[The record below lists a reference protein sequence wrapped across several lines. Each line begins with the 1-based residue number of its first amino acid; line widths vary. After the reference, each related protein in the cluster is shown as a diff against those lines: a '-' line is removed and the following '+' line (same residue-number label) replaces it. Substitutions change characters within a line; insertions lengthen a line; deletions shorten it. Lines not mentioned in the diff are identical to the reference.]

1 MDKKP
6 IIGISGSIL
15 IAEGGVFT
23 GYQRAYVNHAYV
35 ESVIKA
41 GGIPFIIPFNTDKEV
56 TKEQIK
62 YVDGL
67 ILSGGHDIFPQLFGE
82 EPKQHIGE
90 TFLDRDNFDIL
101 LLKTAVDQ
109 KKPVLGICRGH
120 QVINVT
126 FGGTMYQDLSYNKDI
141 YIKHSQATKWDR
153 PTHTVEIKENSF
165 LSEIFGKE
173 GLVNSFHHQ
182 VVNKVADDFKVTALS
197 KDGVVEGIEN
207 ISDVKFILGVQWH
220 PESMI
225 HTDKNSAKLF
235 KRFVERV
242 KKN

>member
-35 ESVIKA
+35 EAVIKA
-41 GGIPFIIPFNTDKEV
+41 GGIPFIIPFNIDKEI

-62 YVDGL
+62 YIDGL

-82 EPKQHIGE
+82 EPRQNIGE

-120 QVINVT
+120 QIINVA

-153 PTHTVEIKENSF
+153 PTHAVEVKENSF
-165 LSEIFGKE
+165 LSKIFGKE

-182 VVNKVADDFKVTALS
+182 IVNKVADGFKITALS
-197 KDGVVEGIEN
+197 KDGAVEGIEN
-207 ISDVKFILGVQWH
+207 ISDDKFILGVQWH

-225 HTDKNSAKLF
+225 HTDKNSVKLF
-235 KRFVERV
+235 EKFVERV
-242 KKN
+242 KK